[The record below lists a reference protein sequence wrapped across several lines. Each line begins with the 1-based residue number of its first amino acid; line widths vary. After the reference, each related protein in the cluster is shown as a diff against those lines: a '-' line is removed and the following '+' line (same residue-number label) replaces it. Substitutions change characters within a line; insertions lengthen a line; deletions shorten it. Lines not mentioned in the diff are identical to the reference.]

1 MTRPGP
7 SSRIIPRRLEPG
19 SRVALVAP
27 ASPFADADLA
37 AGVTE
42 LARLGF
48 EAVYDERL
56 FARQRFVAGKAAERA
71 AALTD
76 AWRDPAVRGIVAMR
90 GGYGSAQVLPQL
102 DAAAMRGAAK
112 VFVGYSDVTALLS
125 FHLQHGVTCFH
136 GPMVE
141 RRLAAGESGYH
152 RESLL
157 AAVTRAE
164 PMGRL
169 SPPGLDVLREGEATG
184 TLVGGTLSQL
194 TASLGTPYAF
204 ECPDAA
210 ILFIEDV
217 AERPFRI
224 HRMLTQ
230 LAQAGQLWRA
240 SALVFGEMP
249 GCDDPG
255 GGHPVRDVLCEFI
268 ESFRGPVLFGFPSG
282 HTAGPTWT
290 LPLGV
295 RARVETRPVPALII
309 EEAAV
314 A

>member
-1 MTRPGP
+1 VIRAGP
-7 SSRIIPRRLEPG
+7 SPRIIPSRLEPG
-19 SRVALVAP
+19 ARVALVAP
-27 ASPFADADLA
+27 ASPFKEDDLA
-37 AGVTE
+37 AGVAE

-56 FARQRFVAGKAAERA
+56 FARRRFVAGTAAERA

-76 AWRDPAVRGIVAMR
+76 AWRDPSVRGIVAMR
-90 GGYGSAQVLPQL
+90 GGYGSAQLLPEL
-102 DAAAMRGAAK
+102 DAATLRGAAK
-112 VFVGYSDVTALLS
+112 VFVGYSDVTALLT
-125 FHLQHGVTCFH
+125 FYVQHGVTCFH

-169 SPPGLDVLREGEATG
+169 APPGLDVLRDGEAAG

-204 ECPDAA
+204 ECPEAA

-230 LAQAGQLWRA
+230 LAQAGQLARA

-249 GCDDPG
+249 GCDEPG
-255 GGHPVRDVLCEFI
+255 GGHLIRDVLAEFV

-282 HTAGPTWT
+282 HTSGPSWT
-290 LPLGV
+290 LPFGV
-295 RARVETRPVPALII
+295 QARVQTGPAPAVII
-309 EEAAV
+309 EEPAV